1 METRAMAI
9 AFFYAIGTGVGGI
22 SGPLLFG
29 VLIAS
34 GKRADLAVGYLIGA
48 ALMIAAGLVEVWLGV
63 NAEQKPLEEIATP
76 LTAEDADQHP
86 AVTAGAGTEPA
97 AGQEQ
102 RRRRRRIEP
111 ALTPQAPYRLWSPMP
126 PVYAVPLIDITR
138 DREIG
143 EITAALAGAGTLERR
158 QLARLVRADLWGPGR
173 FSAALRAAVVQGKV
187 RRTGRGLYALVPG
200 APGPDDD
207 SPPADHAPTATE
219 PAAPP

>member
-1 METRAMAI
+1 
-9 AFFYAIGTGVGGI
+9 
-22 SGPLLFG
+22 
-29 VLIAS
+29 
-34 GKRADLAVGYLIGA
+34 
-48 ALMIAAGLVEVWLGV
+48 MITAGLVEVWLGV

-86 AVTAGAGTEPA
+86 AVTDGAGAGPA

-111 ALTPQAPYRLWSPMP
+111 ALTPQAPYRLWSPMA

-138 DREIG
+138 DREVG

-187 RRTGRGLYALVPG
+187 RRTGRGLYTLVPG

-207 SPPADHAPTATE
+207 SPPAQHTPQRPNRQHRE
-219 PAAPP
+219 